1 MRVTL
6 FTLLLCGACV
16 YGADNPFVGT
26 WKLNSA
32 KSTLEGP
39 GSRAVHK
46 GVAKYELDS
55 AGRLLK
61 TLDGYD
67 DRQRSIRNEDVI
79 AWNGCDGV
87 EHPVNSIVTM
97 LARSATPSS
106 VTIQD
111 GTVPAVDAQ
120 DHETLVAHYPFA
132 PPESSITASCTQNGG
147 SPLLTTLVRQSGKL
161 IKTTVSMISADGTVL
176 TEITTAV
183 SNDGNTPGEYLRVET
198 VWDKQ

>member
-1 MRVTL
+1 VRVTSL
-6 FTLLLCGACV
+6 MLLLCGACM

-26 WKLNSA
+26 WKLNSE

-46 GVAKYELDS
+46 GVAKYEVDGS
-55 AGRLLK
+55 GRLLK

-67 DRQRSIRNEDVI
+67 DRMRSIRNEDVI
-79 AWNGCDGV
+79 AWNGCDGG
-87 EHPVNSIVTM
+87 ERPVNSIVTM
-97 LARSATPSS
+97 FARSAAPAS

-111 GTVPAVDAQ
+111 GTVPAVDAK
-120 DHETLVAHYPFA
+120 DGETLLAHYPFA
-132 PPESSITASCTQNGG
+132 PPESSLTASCTSNGG
-147 SPLLTTLVRQSGKL
+147 SPLLTTFVRQSGKL
-161 IKTTVSMISADGTVL
+161 IKTTVSMISPDGTVL

-183 SNDGNTPGEYLRVET
+183 SNDSNTPGAYLRVET